1 MPKNHYDIYGGVR
14 LFYALGLI
22 LAGFLADI
30 KERKYLPLST
40 VCTILL
46 SSVCMFFL
54 SDEVSYFAG
63 TALMYLYSGFYVI
76 FFTVMFLDFAPKR
89 QQAGAVGGYG
99 AHCTQLYGSGN
110 RAAGVQHLWRSWQY
124 GVGCSELPAVYPD
137 PAGIAAVSE

>member
-1 MPKNHYDIYGGVR
+1 MSLVAGMIDSVLTAFNAEKSYDIYGGVR

-63 TALMYLYSGFYVI
+63 ICADVSVQRLLCDLFHGDVSGF
-76 FFTVMFLDFAPKR
+76 LHPKSSR
-89 QQAGAVGGYG
+89 PGAVGGYG
-99 AHCTQLYGSGN
+99 AHLY
-110 RAAGVQHLWRSWQY
+110 AALR
-124 GVGCSELPAVYPD
+124 
-137 PAGIAAVSE
+137 